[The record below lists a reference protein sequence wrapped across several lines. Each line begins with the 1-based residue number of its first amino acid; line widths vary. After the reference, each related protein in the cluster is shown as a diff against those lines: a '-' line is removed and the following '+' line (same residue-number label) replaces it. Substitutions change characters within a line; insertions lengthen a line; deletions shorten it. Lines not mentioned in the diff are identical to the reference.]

1 MKLKKRETSHYTRRS
16 KVMRTTN
23 GLLHL
28 HSITAPLRL
37 ATPHA
42 QLERRPNS
50 PADVAADDDVAA
62 EDGAR
67 VHVVVDGAGD
77 DRRGHRELDGS
88 GVDDADDVARAGG
101 LEDAEERA
109 VAAVLRVQLDDLL
122 IVVRALEE
130 LDSGV
135 ERAAVG
141 LEEDLHA
148 VDRRVERVGAEGAAL
163 DGRGGLH
170 AISGGHVHN
179 VGDHVGGDG
188 ELDLADVADGD
199 GVGAT
204 GGLDHGGEGAELAV
218 LDVHAH
224 LARGVVGAVPELNV
238 GVERASLSAEDDL
251 HLLDRG
257 RAVRPGAE
265 RAALDENGRVKAIV
279 AAPGGHD
286 ATSHVGSADALH
298 CANLH

>member
-1 MKLKKRETSHYTRRS
+1 
-16 KVMRTTN
+16 MRTTN
-23 GLLHL
+23 GLLHM

-37 ATPHA
+37 ATAHSIGAP
-42 QLERRPNS
+42 PNS

-77 DRRGHRELDGS
+77 DRRGHRELDGG

-122 IVVRALEE
+122 VVVRALEE

-148 VDRRVERVGAEGAAL
+148 VDRRVER
-163 DGRGGLH
+163 
-170 AISGGHVHN
+170 
-179 VGDHVGGDG
+179 
-188 ELDLADVADGD
+188 
-199 GVGAT
+199 
-204 GGLDHGGEGAELAV
+204 
-218 LDVHAH
+218 
-224 LARGVVGAVPELNV
+224 
-238 GVERASLSAEDDL
+238 
-251 HLLDRG
+251 
-257 RAVRPGAE
+257 
-265 RAALDENGRVKAIV
+265 
-279 AAPGGHD
+279 
-286 ATSHVGSADALH
+286 
-298 CANLH
+298 